1 VSSWKAEVQVP
12 NDPKWYDNA
21 VRFKSRDEA
30 LKYGRDLFNRWTTAE
45 RWRVIQT
52 DDEVT
57 ARWLD
62 GRIEWKDVKYTE
74 QSFD

>member
-1 VSSWKAEVQVP
+1 MSWKAEIKVP

-30 LKYGRDLFNRWTTAE
+30 LNYGRDLYNRWTTAE
-45 RWRVIQT
+45 HWRVIET
-52 DDEVT
+52 DDDVT
-57 ARWLD
+57 ARWVA
-62 GRIEWKDVKYTE
+62 GQIEWKDVKFNE